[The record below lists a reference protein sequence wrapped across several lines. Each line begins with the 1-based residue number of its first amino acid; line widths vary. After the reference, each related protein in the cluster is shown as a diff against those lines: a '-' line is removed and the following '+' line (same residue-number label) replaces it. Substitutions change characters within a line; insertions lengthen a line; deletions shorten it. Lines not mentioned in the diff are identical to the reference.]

1 MEYTLMHKTIPVL
14 DMYLDEKT
22 AYIQKIFDVFQPE
35 HLPVGTTS
43 KGRANRAELNTWWIG
58 RSIPASR
65 MGIQEA
71 LETLGISNTQ
81 VLLTKSFGLSLSDQY
96 WVKPKDSNI
105 CWENINFFDNPFSED
120 IGDVLIG
127 KIKDSRDLDF
137 SSPDNTSD
145 GFLRKRWKIINGKRC
160 LCKGGSNPFQQQPF
174 NEVVASMIAGT
185 LNIPHVPYK
194 LMWDNGVPYSVCE
207 DFITADTELI
217 SAWRVFSSYK
227 QDNNTSVY
235 QHYVNCCNTLGV
247 PDVRK
252 SLDEMIVLDYL
263 IANEDRHLNNFGL
276 VRDANTL
283 KWIGPAPIFDSGTS
297 FGYDKLPGQIR
308 VQQNIPCKPF
318 KRTHVEQLGLVSSFD
333 WINFG
338 NLHNIVPRMEEIFME
353 GRDTMDESRVEA
365 ILSAFESRLQHLEQN
380 MSSHQRKDN
389 IAEDVHENIATKYR

>member
-1 MEYTLMHKTIPVL
+1 
-14 DMYLDEKT
+14 
-22 AYIQKIFDVFQPE
+22 
-35 HLPVGTTS
+35 
-43 KGRANRAELNTWWIG
+43 
-58 RSIPASR
+58 
-65 MGIQEA
+65 
-71 LETLGISNTQ
+71 
-81 VLLTKSFGLSLSDQY
+81 
-96 WVKPKDSNI
+96 
-105 CWENINFFDNPFSED
+105 
-120 IGDVLIG
+120 
-127 KIKDSRDLDF
+127 
-137 SSPDNTSD
+137 
-145 GFLRKRWKIINGKRC
+145 
-160 LCKGGSNPFQQQPF
+160 
-174 NEVVASMIAGT
+174 MIAET

-194 LMWDNGVPYSVCE
+194 LMWDDGVPYSVCE

-217 SAWRVFSSYK
+217 SAWRIFSSYK

-380 MSSHQRKDN
+380 MSSYQRKDN